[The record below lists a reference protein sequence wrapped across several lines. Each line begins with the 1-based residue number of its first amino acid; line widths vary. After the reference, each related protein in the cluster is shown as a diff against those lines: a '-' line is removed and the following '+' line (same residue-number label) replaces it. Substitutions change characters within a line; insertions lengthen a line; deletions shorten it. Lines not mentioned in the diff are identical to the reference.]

1 MINLYAA
8 LQLESDASEESIRLA
23 CRQLLDEEPEIAR
36 EAASILLDA
45 EKRHTYDL
53 VHQQF
58 TAMSLVTTRRG
69 EEAQPFTDSNH
80 WSRRF
85 VEFPN

>member
-8 LQLESDASEESIRLA
+8 LRLESDASEESIRLA
-23 CRQLLDEEPEIAR
+23 CRELLNHAPEIAR
-36 EAASILLDA
+36 EAAAILLDE
-45 EKRHTYDL
+45 EKRNTYDL

-58 TAMSLVTTRRG
+58 SAMSLVTERVTQAG
-69 EEAQPFTDSNH
+69 QEFSDTNH